1 MTILLE
7 PQELAPA
14 GVSAPALTIRSLL
27 GSFQRSLPAE
37 VDRVHTIVRRCRAGE
52 PEAVEAVLQAGCI
65 AIEREAILRTRTIA
79 AVVVPGHDGVA
90 QPGLIHLV
98 ATLAEQAAWTVP
110 TSDVLARRWAVPEAK
125 RRRGTR
131 PGRRGGQPRGPCGGV
146 TAWVETMLLVDD
158 VYASG
163 ATLEACVAAL
173 RRDGWAGGIAALVVA
188 VAS

>member
-37 VDRVHTIVRRCRAGE
+37 VDPVHTIVRRCRAGE
-52 PEAVEAVLQAGCI
+52 PEAVEAVLQAGRI
-65 AIEREAILRTRTIA
+65 AIEREAGLRTRTIA

-98 ATLAEQAAWTVP
+98 ATLAEHAGWTVP
-110 TSDVLARRWAVPEAK
+110 TSDVLARRWPVPEAK
-125 RRRGTR
+125 RREARDPVAEAASLAAECGGAAARGWRRSCSWTTCTHR
-131 PGRRGGQPRGPCGGV
+131 APRRGVRGRAASRWLGWRHCG
-146 TAWVETMLLVDD
+146 A
-158 VYASG
+158 
-163 ATLEACVAAL
+163 
-173 RRDGWAGGIAALVVA
+173 RGGG
-188 VAS
+188 SR